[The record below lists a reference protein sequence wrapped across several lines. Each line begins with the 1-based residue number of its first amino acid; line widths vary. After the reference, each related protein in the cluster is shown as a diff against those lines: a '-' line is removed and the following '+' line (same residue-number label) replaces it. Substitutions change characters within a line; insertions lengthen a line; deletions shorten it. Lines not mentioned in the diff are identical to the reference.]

1 MWQDGLALL
10 IVVLALWALL
20 RHLLPQR
27 WLRVNTPASPERG
40 CGGCALHSSC
50 AKNRVDSGLAGAAAT
65 EPQP

>member
-20 RHLLPQR
+20 HHSLPQR
-27 WLRVNTPASPERG
+27 WLRFNTPTGPERG

-50 AKNRVDSGLAGAAAT
+50 AKNRIDSGPASSTTT
-65 EPQP
+65 ESRP

>member
-40 CGGCALHSSC
+40 CGGCALHS
-50 AKNRVDSGLAGAAAT
+50 
-65 EPQP
+65 